1 MTHNM
6 ENAKNAY
13 FTYLETERR
22 MSPNTIGS
30 YKRDLQTLSNAF
42 HDSLD
47 AVETHDIR
55 RLVARLHASGL
66 SGKTLSRM
74 LSSWRG
80 FFRFLNER
88 FQYKNNPCV
97 GIRAPKT
104 AKRLPDTLTPDEI
117 TKLLELATDDERSS
131 RDWAMFELFYS
142 SGLRVSELA
151 TLKFLDLDL
160 KDHTVRVTG
169 KGNKTRVV
177 PIGRKAVDAI
187 NHWLH
192 IREAAGR
199 GIIKFLFPNNQG
211 EPLSVRTIQ
220 YRLTY
225 WSKKQGLPQNV
236 HPHMLRHS
244 FASHILQSSGDLRSI
259 QEMLGHANISTTQ
272 VYTHLDWQHL
282 AQTYDN
288 AHPRAKRKENN

>member
-1 MTHNM
+1 
-6 ENAKNAY
+6 
-13 FTYLETERR
+13 
-22 MSPNTIGS
+22 
-30 YKRDLQTLSNAF
+30 
-42 HDSLD
+42 
-47 AVETHDIR
+47 
-55 RLVARLHASGL
+55 
-66 SGKTLSRM
+66 
-74 LSSWRG
+74 
-80 FFRFLNER
+80 
-88 FQYKNNPCV
+88 
-97 GIRAPKT
+97 
-104 AKRLPDTLTPDEI
+104 
-117 TKLLELATDDERSS
+117 
-131 RDWAMFELFYS
+131 
-142 SGLRVSELA
+142 LA

-187 NHWLH
+187 NHWLR